1 LLTLSKNFFMN
12 VENQNTNKTLYKSEK
27 KSLYKNGL
35 AIYTMPVVNKMLSF
49 RSLFR
54 EKMPYVT

>member
-1 LLTLSKNFFMN
+1 MN

-35 AIYTMPVVNKMLSF
+35 AIYTMPVVDKMLSF